1 MMSGNELQIGL
12 LICLI
17 AAVAVVLVYNFWQER
32 RARKHAEQA
41 FRSTHHDVLLDER
54 GEPSVPPGAGG
65 RMEPGLRRESQAV
78 PASAARQGM
87 PARASSV
94 ETAQSS
100 LPDGLDIDCV
110 VSIDAPAG
118 VSSAALFAAQIE
130 VMSGFA
136 HAMRWF
142 GWDEIAN
149 QWIEIGAQTAG
160 SITRACVS
168 LQLADRRG
176 GITATELDRFYKQL
190 QQVCDQFLAVPRLP
204 QRAEVLDRAGE
215 LDRFC
220 AEVDIQVAINLL
232 AGATPFPGTKLRGL
246 AEAGGMTL
254 GTDGVYHLRDDA
266 GNLLFSL
273 RNAEPVPFSPE
284 QLRMLQSPGLILSLD
299 VPRTLNPAQSFDRLI
314 MFAQKLATAL
324 DGQIVDDNRVPL
336 SERSIGLIR
345 NQVYQFES
353 QMERQGLPAGSPLAL
368 RLFA

>member
-1 MMSGNELQIGL
+1 MMSGNDLQVGL
-12 LICLI
+12 LVCLI

-41 FRSTHHDVLLDER
+41 FRSTHHDVLLDEK
-54 GEPSVPPGAGG
+54 GEASVPPPPGG
-65 RMEPGLRRESQAV
+65 RMEPGLRREPQVSPAV
-78 PASAARQGM
+78 PASRPQATTRTMTSGAA
-87 PARASSV
+87 
-94 ETAQSS
+94 
-100 LPDGLDIDCV
+100 LPEGLEIDCV

-118 VSSAALFAAQIE
+118 VSASALFAAQIE

-142 GWDEIAN
+142 GWDDIAN
-149 QWIEIGAQTAG
+149 QWFEIGAHTAG

-176 GITATELDRFYKQL
+176 GISSGELDRFYKQL

-204 QRAEVLDRAGE
+204 QRTEVLDRAAQ
-215 LDRFC
+215 LDAFC
-220 AEVDIQVAINLL
+220 VEVDIQIAINLL
-232 AGATPFPGTKLRGL
+232 AGAAPFPGTKLRGL

-266 GNLLFSL
+266 GNVLFSL

-299 VPRTLNPAQSFDRLI
+299 VPRALNPAQSFDRLI

-353 QMERQGLPAGSPLAL
+353 QMERQGIPAGSPLAL